1 MEDAPDDI
9 EEDVSDGR
17 GRGSTMSRWAISN
30 EGDLRFLQI
39 VYDIGDWGL
48 GRTSLSGF
56 LLSNIWRFW
65 HALLYQTDIT
75 SPNKPRLSP
84 ASSFCS
90 IVFSGRRKKPLYV

>member
-1 MEDAPDDI
+1 MEDASDDI

-17 GRGSTMSRWAISN
+17 GRGSIMSRWAISN

-56 LLSNIWRFW
+56 LLSNIWWFW

-75 SPNKPRLSP
+75 SPNKLP
-84 ASSFCS
+84 
-90 IVFSGRRKKPLYV
+90 KPEPIPG